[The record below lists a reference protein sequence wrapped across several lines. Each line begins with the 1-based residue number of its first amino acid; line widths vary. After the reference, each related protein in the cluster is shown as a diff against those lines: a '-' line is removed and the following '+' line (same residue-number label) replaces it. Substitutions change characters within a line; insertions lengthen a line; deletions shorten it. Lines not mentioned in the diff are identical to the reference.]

1 MDTHPC
7 SPIFTTQT
15 LLKPCTE
22 WIRELMQIRMS
33 LATWALILF
42 VPVWVSLQ
50 AQIGWDQEQE
60 TSETEK
66 TEQVFFFGF
75 FFLCPFH
82 YCNNSC
88 MDFIDIYELQW
99 EQS

>member
-1 MDTHPC
+1 
-7 SPIFTTQT
+7 
-15 LLKPCTE
+15 
-22 WIRELMQIRMS
+22 MQIRMS

-66 TEQVFFFGF
+66 TEQVFFCF
-75 FFLCPFH
+75 FFFYVLFTIVITAVWT
-82 YCNNSC
+82 SL
-88 MDFIDIYELQW
+88 IYMNFSGNRVSPDNIFCKMQPNFTLY
-99 EQS
+99 S